1 MRKGERSHSSV
12 QRIGLE
18 VVVVVVV
25 VVVVDRR
32 FSECYA
38 AVLQTTK
45 GQIPAE
51 NIVDIVGKKGQ
62 DPAPFWV

>member
-25 VVVVDRR
+25 VVDRR

-38 AVLQTTK
+38 AVLQTAK

-62 DPAPFWV
+62 DPAPFLV